1 MVAGNPAMADD
12 VPLPAV
18 WVIGLTGHRHL
29 KNEAA
34 VRNAIREQ
42 METVRGKVS
51 GHLVGCSSA
60 AIGADLL
67 FAETCSALKVPWKAL
82 LPFSPSEFKTDFD
95 QDQWS
100 HASELLAGA
109 VEVEISG
116 APDDRTAAYLRCG
129 LRTVDEADVVIAIWN
144 GLPARGMGGTGDVVR
159 YARREKKPLILIHP
173 ETLRVEH
180 ERLPEGFSD
189 PALAFLNQI
198 AIASRDTREPAAGKA
213 QVEHFFRAVDGVA
226 TRIAPRFRRWVA
238 VSLLMNTAAVAL
250 TAAVIGLGLKSP
262 LLDLLAFLLVAAAT
276 LAIVYVKR
284 KGSHETWMRCRVA
297 AEMCRS
303 ALATWEFPTIVTPF
317 WFQELPGLGR
327 LGRSLRYLR
336 LRNKPAISD
345 NFGTVK
351 ETYLTTRIEGQI
363 EYFSERSR
371 SLHVV
376 LLVLTSLFWFF
387 SLVAIGRG
395 IFVATAGTKWF
406 GPELG
411 RIISSFLPFA
421 LPLVAG
427 CALSLISIF
436 DLHWQLARSRDM
448 RLRLTSFRDQ
458 IVQSEN
464 MVTLQNAVEKVEKLF
479 AEEFLEWFVLSRH
492 PRFQ

>member
-1 MVAGNPAMADD
+1 MTDD

-18 WVIGLTGHRHL
+18 WVVGLTGHRHL
-29 KNEAA
+29 KNEE
-34 VRNAIREQ
+34 AIRALLHEQ
-42 METVRGKVS
+42 LLALGRRARGR
-51 GHLVGCSSA
+51 LVGCSSG

-67 FAETCSALKVPWKAL
+67 FAETCAALKIPWKAL
-82 LPFSPSEFKTDFD
+82 LPFSPSEFKTDFNES
-95 QDQWS
+95 QWA
-100 HASELLAGA
+100 HASDLLKGA
-109 VEVEISG
+109 VETEISG
-116 APDDRTAAYLRCG
+116 SAEARTAAYLRCG

-144 GLPARGMGGTGDVVR
+144 GLPARGMGGTADVVR
-159 YARREKKPLILIHP
+159 YARQEKKPLVLIHP
-173 ETLRVEH
+173 ETLEVEC
-180 ERLPEGFSD
+180 ERLPETLSD
-189 PALAFLNQI
+189 PILEFLNDI
-198 AIASRDTREPAAGKA
+198 AAGKEKGQPTRPGKA
-213 QVEHFFRAVDGVA
+213 QVEQFFRAIDAVA

-250 TAAVIGLGLKSP
+250 TAAVIGLGLKSR

-284 KGSHETWMRCRVA
+284 KGSHETWIRCRVA

-336 LRNKPAISD
+336 LDNKPENSD
-345 NFGTVK
+345 NAEPVR
-351 ETYLTTRIEGQI
+351 EHYLATRIGRQI
-363 EYFSERSR
+363 EYFDERSR
-371 SLHVV
+371 SLHVL

-436 DLHWQLARSRDM
+436 DLHRQLARSRDM
-448 RLRLTSFRDQ
+448 KLRLIAFRDQ
-458 IVQSEN
+458 ILQSDN

-479 AEEFLEWFVLSRH
+479 AEEFLEWFVLSRD